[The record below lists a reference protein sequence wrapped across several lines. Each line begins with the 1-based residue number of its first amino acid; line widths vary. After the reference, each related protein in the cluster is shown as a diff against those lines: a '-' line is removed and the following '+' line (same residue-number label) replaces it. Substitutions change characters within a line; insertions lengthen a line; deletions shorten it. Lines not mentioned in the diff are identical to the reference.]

1 MNEMTGGRGGSDG
14 RSLLPWSFRLPAAG
28 RLMVTALSAVLA
40 ALIGAVAHRMG
51 VQWGIPYGLVLSF
64 LLLGVSTW
72 LARARDGGIGVG
84 LHLLVSGMMTVA
96 ITEMAT
102 GDRALIIFG
111 YNTDT
116 YPFLVQKAGIVW
128 LLGMVAV
135 QVVMLVLP
143 RRWFRVPPRT
153 TVATGS
159 ANRGSSSDAG

>member
-1 MNEMTGGRGGSDG
+1 MNDMAAVRGGDDV

-72 LARARDGGIGVG
+72 LARARNGGIGVG
-84 LHLLVSGMMTVA
+84 LHLLVSGMVTMA

-111 YNTDT
+111 YNTDA
-116 YPFLVQKAGIVW
+116 YSFLVQKAGIVW

-135 QVVMLVLP
+135 QVVMLALP
-143 RRWFRVPPRT
+143 HRWFRVPPRT
-153 TVATGS
+153 AAATGS
-159 ANRGSSSDAG
+159 ANRGSSPNAG